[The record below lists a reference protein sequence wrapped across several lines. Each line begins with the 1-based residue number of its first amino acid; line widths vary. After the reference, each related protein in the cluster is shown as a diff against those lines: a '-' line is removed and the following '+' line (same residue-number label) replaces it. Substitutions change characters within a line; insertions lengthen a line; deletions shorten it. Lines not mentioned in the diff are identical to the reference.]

1 MQSASIIWNG
11 MAEKLKESE
20 KTYKEHPTKCAGTF
34 KCDLCSC

>member
-1 MQSASIIWNG
+1 

-34 KCDLCSC
+34 EGDLQSS